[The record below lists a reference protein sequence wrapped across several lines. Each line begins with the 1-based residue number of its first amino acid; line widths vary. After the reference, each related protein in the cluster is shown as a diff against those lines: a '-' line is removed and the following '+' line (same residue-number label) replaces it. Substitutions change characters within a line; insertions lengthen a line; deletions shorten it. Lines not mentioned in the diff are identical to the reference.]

1 MDMINK
7 IENVTIG
14 LGLYFGLANVQD
26 ILGFVI
32 LVVQFCL
39 IVWKTG
45 YAIYCKIKDKKFSQI
60 EEDVKKGIQDLEDLK
75 KEKENEQKN

>member
-1 MDMINK
+1 MEMINK

-39 IVWKTG
+39 IVWKTS
-45 YAIYCKIKDKKFSQI
+45 YTIYCKIKDKKFSQI

-75 KEKENEQKN
+75 KGNKENEQ